1 MIILTSFLLKRK
13 SNQRNKRELFALS
26 SVIEIIYTPTR
37 IVTYVKN
44 PKMNPYYLTL
54 ILYLF
59 LVYWLIVLVFDKKG
73 ILERYNISTVGPIL
87 MIRTK
92 RGERLLERLS
102 QGTRRERFWRA
113 YANIGTVLVIIAMVF
128 MVVLVAYGTYG
139 TFITHPE
146 PTKIHEPRNWLLI
159 PGLNEF
165 IPLSAWVG
173 FVIALVVHELSHAI
187 LSTVEKI
194 KVKSMG
200 LLIAIVPIGAFAEP
214 DTEQLFG
221 EKEKKNG
228 KKDSESIA
236 AEEPDRQIKKK
247 VATSRER
254 TRILSAGVTSNFFV
268 AFVAFGLFFAI
279 LFSIQPVG
287 DNVLYVYDVAGGSLA
302 ERVGIEPDMFITMV
316 DGSPIMQMEELN
328 TALRAKEETRIT
340 VLDKSGTE
348 RALVVHEGP
357 ESIGVSLVGVE
368 EDLPAAKAGLTEGL
382 RITRM
387 DNTSITDYNDF
398 HAFMDN
404 TTPAQVIEVQTNE
417 KTVTVELGDSPIKEG
432 IGYLG
437 VFVANNPLGILVVD
451 FPALMYLEGLR
462 SIPHSFMTLSPRQ
475 WLSNWLWLTIMPIA
489 PLPVGFGGFNP
500 LLAHLYEPAGVASF
514 FGGGIFWT
522 ADVLFWT
529 GWINFYV
536 GLFNCLPAV
545 PLDGGYV
552 FKEML
557 NPVLKLGIKE
567 EKRKEKVAKAI
578 VSLIALFIFAAI
590 VVMLAGPYVL

>member
-1 MIILTSFLLKRK
+1 
-13 SNQRNKRELFALS
+13 
-26 SVIEIIYTPTR
+26 
-37 IVTYVKN
+37 
-44 PKMNPYYLTL
+44 MNPYYPTL

-59 LVYWLIVLVFDKKG
+59 LVYWLIVLALDRKG

-128 MVVLVAYGTYG
+128 MFILVAYGTYG
-139 TFITHPE
+139 TLMMHPE

-194 KVKSMG
+194 KIKSMG
-200 LLIAIVPIGAFAEP
+200 LLMAVVPIGAFAEP

-221 EKEKKNG
+221 EKEKKKG
-228 KKDSESIA
+228 KKDNESID
-236 AEEPDRQIKKK
+236 AEEPERQIKKK

-254 TRILSAGVTSNFFV
+254 TRILSAGVTSNFCV

-287 DNVLYVYDVAGGSLA
+287 DNVLYVYDVAGGGLG
-302 ERVGIEPDMFITMV
+302 ERVGIEPNMFITTV
-316 DGSPIMQMEELN
+316 DGSPVMRIEELN
-328 TALRAKEETRIT
+328 IALRAKEETEIT

-348 RALVVHEGP
+348 SALVVQGGP
-357 ESIGVSLVGVE
+357 ESTGVSLLGVE
-368 EDLPAAKAGLTEGL
+368 EGLPAAQAGLTEGL

-387 DNTSITDYNDF
+387 DNTSIIDYDDF

-404 TTPAQVIEVQTNE
+404 TTPAQMIEVQTNE
-417 KTVTVELGDSPIKEG
+417 KTVTVELGASPLKEG

-451 FPALMYLEGLR
+451 FPAQQYLEGLQ
-462 SIPHSFMTLSPRQ
+462 SIPYSFMTLSPRQ
-475 WLSNWLWLTIMPIA
+475 WLNTWLWLTIMPIA

-514 FGGGIFWT
+514 LGGGIFWT
-522 ADVLFWT
+522 ADVLFWI

-536 GLFNCLPAV
+536 GLFNCLPAI

-552 FKEML
+552 FREML

-578 VSLIALFIFAAI
+578 ASLIALFIFSSI

>member
-1 MIILTSFLLKRK
+1 
-13 SNQRNKRELFALS
+13 
-26 SVIEIIYTPTR
+26 
-37 IVTYVKN
+37 
-44 PKMNPYYLTL
+44 MNPYYLTL

-59 LVYWLIVLVFDKKG
+59 LVYWFIVLALDKKG
-73 ILERYNISTVGPIL
+73 ILEKYNISTVGPIL

-102 QGTRRERFWRA
+102 NGAKRERFWRT
-113 YANIGTVLVIIAMVF
+113 YANIGTVLVLIAMVF
-128 MVVLVAYGTYG
+128 MVILVAYGTYG
-139 TFITHPE
+139 TFTTQLE

-173 FVIALVVHELSHAI
+173 FVIALVVHELSHAV

-200 LLIAIVPIGAFAEP
+200 LLFAIVPIGAFAEP

-221 EKEKKNG
+221 EKEKKKG
-228 KKDSESIA
+228 KKDNESIDA
-236 AEEPDRQIKKK
+236 DEPEGPIKKK

-254 TRILSAGVTSNFFV
+254 TRILSAGVTSNFCV
-268 AFVAFGLFFAI
+268 AFIAFSLFFAI
-279 LFSIQPVG
+279 LFSIQPVC

-302 ERVGIEPDMFITMV
+302 ESVGIEPEMFITMV
-316 DGSPIMQMEELN
+316 DDSPITRIDELN
-328 TALRAKEETRIT
+328 TALRAKEETVIT

-348 RALVVHEGP
+348 RALVVQGGP
-357 ESIGVSLVGVE
+357 ESTGVSLVGVDE
-368 EDLPAAKAGLTEGL
+368 GLPAAQAGLTEGL

-387 DNTSITDYNDF
+387 DNTSIIDYDDF
-398 HAFMDN
+398 HAFMEN
-404 TTPAQVIEVQTNE
+404 TTPAQIIEIQTNK
-417 KTVTVELGDSPIKEG
+417 KTVTVTLADSPIKEG

-451 FPALMYLEGLR
+451 FSAHMYLESLR
-462 SIPHSFMTLSPRQ
+462 GIPDSFLTLSPRQ
-475 WLSNWLWLTIMPIA
+475 WLNNWLWLTIMPIA

-500 LLAHLYEPAGVASF
+500 LLTHLYEPV
-514 FGGGIFWT
+514 GGAAFLSSGIFWT

-552 FKEML
+552 FREML
-557 NPVLKLGIKE
+557 NPVLKIGIKE

-578 VSLIALFIFAAI
+578 ASLIALFIFSSI
-590 VVMLAGPYVL
+590 VAMLVGPYVL